1 MTMFIINMF
10 WHWIITNESVSKM
23 PTGIN
28 MSNVSY
34 LKNPSNYYSKDW
46 PSSKSPT
53 KILPSPSSLRW
64 IYYLRTTLKWG
75 TGYFITFSP
84 LISIH
89 MLRFSPL
96 HIITMPNPPSKGL
109 WKPTLKNLLYQN
121 QITYQAKKF
130 FLPKCT
136 LPCKLY
142 FATRHL
148 LLLCLNPKS
157 NLDEIW
163 NTLHHTLCA

>member
-130 FLPKCT
+130 LPPKVHITMQTVLCNQT
-136 LPCKLY
+136 LAVTV
-142 FATRHL
+142 F
-148 LLLCLNPKS
+148 KS
-157 NLDEIW
+157 KI
-163 NTLHHTLCA
+163 